1 MQIKH
6 DESIIDRYFWQNCET
21 WITDY
26 YTNGI
31 LKYVLDRDTLIKI
44 YFAFIRPILEHGGI
58 VWGNCLHKNFNFFY
72 IIAVAKKK
80 IVSFFQQYLCDS
92 VSCNNC
98 GYPYDYNQLFF
109 KLYVYYCLGVYTFH
123 IRLTAMFFKSCW
135 TCAWTQSYLV
145 Q

>member
-21 WITDY
+21 WIIDF

-31 LKYVLDRDTLIKI
+31 LKYVLDRDTLIEI
-44 YFAFIRPILEHGGI
+44 YFAFYSTNFGA
-58 VWGNCLHKNFNFFY
+58 WGYCVGQLFARKFSFFFY
-72 IIAVAKKK
+72 IIAVAKKI

-123 IRLTAMFFKSCW
+123 IRLTAMFFKVVE
-135 TCAWTQSYLV
+135 LV
-145 Q
+145 LGPNRI